1 MGQAMG
7 RAPVLP
13 IFVAWRQYKPDQIA
27 RAFRKYLDRIGRAPV
42 LDRRDFAD
50 VCLTGSK
57 LSDDDRD
64 ALFAAFDTDD
74 RGQVGL
80 MDVLGAIAMI
90 CDATIDDRVKFGFT
104 MMRTFTR
111 TDQFNQSEMVMLL
124 SACLRGYCRVKAIH
138 RVSVFRV
145 EQCVAAIF
153 KLAEVSLA
161 AGSGVE
167 GASVTSE
174 GGVTERDLVLWV
186 KQDLDAMS
194 CLDKMDGKNYVEGLF
209 KRQHELLANLVDVEG
224 QIEAY
229 EDTRAAHAARQ
240 EALVSN
246 AAATET
252 DDNDEGGE
260 TVGAADSAKSVGVDG
275 TPPELTGAPA
285 PLMKDLPVEMQQVF
299 RSRERRIHEL
309 GVLLDYIDS
318 GKMASAEV
326 LTALAYWVPASDE
339 HASGDTDAPWDLAGR
354 AHSAAS
360 NVSNNRN
367 GEDGARSEADSMN
380 EAKNDASHAATDSDI
395 LNAVACKA
403 FEAFRVDDAE
413 VDHDYGI
420 APGVYDAA
428 RAGGGGEGGGEG
440 SGGGE
445 TGASSADA
453 EALRAWSQRLH
464 DMQHLRIHA
473 HDFQAVA
480 HRCGVLL
487 TDTEAAEALESLRP
501 LLTPIADV
509 PSEMHGSDS
518 DGSDGSGDY
527 DDSDRPYDTDADES
541 ALDSTHEQDNTFD
554 GEFSIH
560 LGLRHFREWLR
571 REREHRAS
579 EVGTEDPT
587 EDGPTND
594 STDNASVPPIGP
606 PPESAFVSDPKQRR
620 VSTPAWLRS
629 NLRGDELR
637 TEQTMSDRKSKQLEF
652 QYVGRTAQSAVS
664 AQLGGSQGSNSEEI
678 AWERRLWH
686 AVVAFRSYAKYMQVA
701 ASRAAPAVEGR
712 ARLRAYIETVMTP
725 PEVNIDW
732 DTAEHASKDG
742 GEGSKAAAVAAME
755 HGTSVAVSVGERLGA
770 FVGEKYG
777 GFPGRAMGAAAGK
790 TAAGDAT
797 AAKSAKVGSYAGKN
811 MGTERG
817 TAIGTRIG
825 VHYGRTIG
833 AEASISAAKH
843 VASVKGGTPGVST

>member
-13 IFVAWRQYKPDQIA
+13 IFVAWRLYKPDQIA
-27 RAFRKYLDRIGRAPV
+27 RAFRKYLDRGRAPV

-50 VCLTGSK
+50 VCSTGQK

-90 CDATIDDRVKFGFT
+90 CDAPIDDRVKFGFT

-124 SACLRGYCRVKAIH
+124 SACLRGYCRIKAIH
-138 RVSVFRV
+138 RVTMSRI

-260 TVGAADSAKSVGVDG
+260 TAGAADSAKSAGVDG
-275 TPPELTGAPA
+275 TPPQLTGAPA

-339 HASGDTDAPWDLAGR
+339 HASGDADAPWDLAGR

-360 NVSNNRN
+360 NVSIDRN
-367 GEDGARSEADSMN
+367 GEDRGRSEADSGN
-380 EAKNDASHAATDSDI
+380 EAKNDASHAATDSDT

-403 FEAFRVDDAE
+403 FEAFRVDTVE

-420 APGVYDAA
+420 TPGLHDAA
-428 RAGGGGEGGGEG
+428 RAGGSGEG
-440 SGGGE
+440 SGGGGE

-487 TDTEAAEALESLRP
+487 TDTEAEEALESLRP

-518 DGSDGSGDY
+518 EDSGDY

-541 ALDSTHEQDNTFD
+541 VLDSTHEQDITFD

-579 EVGTEDPT
+579 EGGDEDPT
-587 EDGPTND
+587 EDDPTND
-594 STDNASVPPIGP
+594 SMANAPVPPIGP

-620 VSTPAWLRS
+620 ASTPAWLRS
-629 NLRGDELR
+629 NLRGDELS
-637 TEQTMSDRKSKQLEF
+637 TEQTFSDRKSKQLEF
-652 QYVGRTAQSAVS
+652 HYGGRTAQSAVS
-664 AQLGGSQGSNSEEI
+664 AHLGGSQGSNGEEI

-701 ASRAAPAVEGR
+701 ASRAAPAAEGR

-755 HGTSVAVSVGERLGA
+755 RATIVAVSVGEHLGA
-770 FVGEKYG
+770 FIGEKYG

-811 MGTERG
+811 MGAERG
-817 TAIGTRIG
+817 TVIGTRIG
-825 VHYGRTIG
+825 AHYGRTLG

-843 VASVKGGTPGVST
+843 VASAKGGTPDVST